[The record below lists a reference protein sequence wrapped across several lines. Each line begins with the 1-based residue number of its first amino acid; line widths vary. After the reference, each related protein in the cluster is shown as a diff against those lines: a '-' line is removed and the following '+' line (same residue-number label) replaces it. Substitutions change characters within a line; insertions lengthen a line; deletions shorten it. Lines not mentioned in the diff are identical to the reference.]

1 MAITKETEIS
11 KIEVVGPF
19 KHVQVRIDT
28 VIKEDGT
35 EITRKHSRKIFE
47 SGHIDASKN
56 WVDTDMSSEDAEI
69 KAVANAVWTNDVKN
83 SFKAHQ
89 IALHDKLGA

>member
-56 WVDTDMSSEDAEI
+56 WVDTDISSEDTEVQ
-69 KAVANAVWTNDVKN
+69 AVANAVWTDAVKD

-89 IALHDKLGA
+89 IAVHNKLGG